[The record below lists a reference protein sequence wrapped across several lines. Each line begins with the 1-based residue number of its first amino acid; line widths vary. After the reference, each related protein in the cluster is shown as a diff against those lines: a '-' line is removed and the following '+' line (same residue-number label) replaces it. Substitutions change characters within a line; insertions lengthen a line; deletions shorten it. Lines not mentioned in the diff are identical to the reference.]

1 MNAHTSVGPLDRAAR
16 VYIAGHR
23 GLVGSAL
30 LRTFAG
36 AGFTNLLVRSRAE
49 LDLTD
54 RAATFDF
61 VLESRPQ
68 VVIDAAARVGGI
80 LANDTYPADFL
91 SENLQIQVNL
101 LDAAVAA
108 RVPRL
113 LFLGSSCIYPK
124 LAPQP
129 IPESALLTGPLE
141 PTNDAY
147 AIAKIAGILAVQ
159 AVRRQHGLP
168 WISAMPTNLYGPGDN
183 FSPSGSH
190 LLPALIRRYDEAKA
204 SGAPNVTNWGTGT
217 PRREL
222 LHVDDLASAC
232 LYLLEHFDG
241 PTHVNVGTGI
251 DHTIGEIAEMVASA
265 VGYSGETRWDPSK
278 PDGTPRKLL
287 DVSVLREA
295 GWRPSIA
302 LRDGIEATVAWY
314 REHAGTVRQSSA
326 TPRCRCDARC
336 SERDGPA
343 SLPNW
348 TGNAISCANCN
359 RIGSVPC
366 SMSGPIRGSTPGVCA
381 ARASR
386 AASSRSSRCPGPL
399 PSCSAAPPRTRCG
412 NAGAVRWA
420 MSMEPSRSTSPAT
433 RAPAVPSCRC

>member
-1 MNAHTSVGPLDRAAR
+1 MSTDSAIGELDRAAP

-30 LRTFAG
+30 LRRFQAE
-36 AGFTNLLVRSRAE
+36 GFTNLLVRSRAE

-61 VLESRPQ
+61 VLASRPH

-80 LANDTYPADFL
+80 MANNTYPADFL

-101 LDAAVAA
+101 LDAAMAA

-129 IPESALLTGPLE
+129 ITESALLTGPLE

-147 AIAKIAGILAVQ
+147 AIAKIAGILQVQ

-190 LLPALIRRYDEAKA
+190 VLPALIRRYDEAKA
-204 SGAPNVTNWGTGT
+204 GGAPDVTNWGTGT

-241 PTHVNVGTGI
+241 PTHVNMGTGV
-251 DHTIGEIAEMVASA
+251 DHTIAEIADMVAEA
-265 VGYSGETRWDPSK
+265 VGYTGETRWDPTK

-287 DVSVLREA
+287 DVSVLRDA

-302 LRDGIEATVAWY
+302 LRDGIESTVAWY
-314 REHAGTVRQSSA
+314 RE
-326 TPRCRCDARC
+326 
-336 SERDGPA
+336 
-343 SLPNW
+343 
-348 TGNAISCANCN
+348 NAD
-359 RIGSVPC
+359 
-366 SMSGPIRGSTPGVCA
+366 
-381 ARASR
+381 
-386 AASSRSSRCPGPL
+386 
-399 PSCSAAPPRTRCG
+399 
-412 NAGAVRWA
+412 AVR
-420 MSMEPSRSTSPAT
+420 R
-433 RAPAVPSCRC
+433 

>member
-1 MNAHTSVGPLDRAAR
+1 MKLGTSVGVLDRALP

-30 LRTFAG
+30 LRRFRAE
-36 AGFTNLLVRSRAE
+36 GFTNLLLRSHDE

-61 VLESRPQ
+61 VLQTRPR
-68 VVIDAAARVGGI
+68 VIIDAAARVGGI
-80 LANDTYPADFL
+80 LANETYPADFL

-124 LAPQP
+124 FAPQP
-129 IPESALLTGPLE
+129 IQESALLTGPLE

-147 AIAKIAGILAVQ
+147 AIAKIAGILQVQ
-159 AVRRQHGLP
+159 AVRRQWGLA

-190 LLPALIRRYDEAKA
+190 LLPALIRRYEEAKA
-204 SGAPNVTNWGTGT
+204 SGADEVTNWGTGT

-222 LHVDDLASAC
+222 LHVDDLAGAC

-241 PTHVNVGTGI
+241 PNHVNVGTGI
-251 DHTIGEIAEMVASA
+251 DHTIGEIAAMVAAA
-265 VGYSGETRWDPSK
+265 VGYAGETRWDATK

-287 DVSVLREA
+287 DVSFLREA
-295 GWRPSIA
+295 GWAPQVP
-302 LRDGIEATVAWY
+302 LREGIEATVAWY
-314 REHAGTVRQSSA
+314 RA
-326 TPRCRCDARC
+326 
-336 SERDGPA
+336 
-343 SLPNW
+343 
-348 TGNAISCANCN
+348 
-359 RIGSVPC
+359 
-366 SMSGPIRGSTPGVCA
+366 
-381 ARASR
+381 
-386 AASSRSSRCPGPL
+386 
-399 PSCSAAPPRTRCG
+399 
-412 NAGAVRWA
+412 NAGAARK
-420 MSMEPSRSTSPAT
+420 
-433 RAPAVPSCRC
+433 